1 MTLKIKNGKG
11 DTHLIVRALRTT
23 QKSGIDTFSFFLPGS
38 KLIDIANISR
48 IKKDVDEKL
57 KGFQRKEIKNH
68 VSGIV
73 EYLDEGD
80 VLFPNAI
87 ILALDSDT
95 QFKQARGTK
104 PEGDESVADAGT
116 LLIPYGKDENKK
128 AWVVDGQQRT
138 LALSR
143 TTNSNIPVPV
153 VGFIS
158 SDIDV
163 QRQQF
168 IIVNKAKPLPA
179 RLINELLPEVSITLP
194 RDLKLRKLPSELCNM
209 LDSDPGSPFSK
220 LIKRVS
226 DENTSAVITDSSIEK
241 MIQKSLR
248 PLGILNQFKGIGN
261 EQNDSEA
268 MYKILILYW
277 SQVRKVFPEEWGLT
291 PQKSRLMH
299 SAGVRSMGILMDH
312 IMMRIESLPN
322 PEQELFE
329 TLKKIRPYCR
339 WTSGTWE
346 GLGWKWNEV
355 QSIPS
360 HINKLS
366 EYLCRIE
373 RELRLSKK

>member
-1 MTLKIKNGKG
+1 MTLNIKKDKG
-11 DTHLIVRALRTT
+11 ETHLIVRALRTT
-23 QKSGIDTFSFFLPGS
+23 QKSGIDTFSFFSPGS
-38 KLIDIANISR
+38 KLIDVANISR
-48 IKKDVDEKL
+48 IKKDVNENL

-68 VSGIV
+68 VTGIV
-73 EYLDEGD
+73 EYLDDGD

-116 LLIPYGKDENKK
+116 LLIPYGKDDNKK

-143 TTNSNIPVPV
+143 TKNSNIPVPV

-158 SDIDV
+158 PDIDV

-194 RDLKLRKLPSELCNM
+194 RDLKLRKLPSELCN
-209 LDSDPGSPFSK
+209 LLNSDPESPFNN

-226 DENTSAVITDSSIEK
+226 DESNLGVITDSSIEK

-268 MYKILILYW
+268 MYKILVFYW
-277 SQVRKVFPEEWGLT
+277 SIVRKVFAESWGLNS
-291 PQKSRLMH
+291 QKSRLMH
-299 SAGVRSMGILMDH
+299 SAGIISMGVLMDQ

-322 PEQELFE
+322 PEEELIE
-329 TLKKIRPYCR
+329 TLEKIRPYCR

-355 QSIPS
+355 QSISS

-373 RELRLSKK
+373 RELRMSKK

>member
-1 MTLKIKNGKG
+1 MTTSTNKNKG
-11 DTHLIVRALRTT
+11 ETHLIVRALRTT

-38 KLIDIANISR
+38 KLINIANISR
-48 IKKDVDEKL
+48 IEKDVDDNL
-57 KGFQRKEIKNH
+57 KGFQRKEIKKH

-87 ILALDSDT
+87 ILALDPDT
-95 QFKQARGTK
+95 KFKQARGTK
-104 PEGDESVADAGT
+104 PEGNESVADAGT
-116 LLIPYGKDENKK
+116 LLIPYGKDGNKK

-158 SDIDV
+158 PDIDV

-194 RDLKLRKLPSELCNM
+194 RDLKLKKLPSELCN
-209 LDSDPGSPFSK
+209 LLNSDPGSPFYN

-226 DENTSAVITDSSIEK
+226 DEGNQNVITDSSIEN
-241 MIQKSLR
+241 MILKSLK

-261 EQNDSEA
+261 EQNDSDA
-268 MYKILILYW
+268 MYKILVFYW
-277 SQVRKVFPEEWGLT
+277 SQVKKVFPEAWGLT
-291 PQKSRLMH
+291 SQKSRLMH
-299 SAGVRSMGILMDH
+299 SAGIRSMGVLMDQ
-312 IMMRIESLPN
+312 IMMRIESLPD
-322 PEQELFE
+322 PEKELFG
-329 TLKKIRPYCR
+329 TLNKIRPYCK
-339 WTSGTWE
+339 WTGGTWE

-355 QSIPS
+355 QSTGT
-360 HINKLS
+360 HINRLS

-373 RELRLSKK
+373 RELRMSKK

>member
-1 MTLKIKNGKG
+1 MTLKIKNDKG

-48 IKKDVDEKL
+48 IEKDEDDNL

-68 VSGIV
+68 VNGIV

-87 ILALDSDT
+87 ILALDVDT

-116 LLIPYGKDENKK
+116 LLIPYGKDGSKK

-138 LALSR
+138 LALSK

-158 SDIDV
+158 PDLDV

-179 RLINELLPEVSITLP
+179 RLINELLPQVSITLP

-209 LDSDPGSPFSK
+209 LNSDPGSPFK
-220 LIKRVS
+220 DLIKRVS
-226 DENTSAVITDSSIEK
+226 DENSLNVITDSSIEK
-241 MIQKSLR
+241 MIQKSLK

-268 MYKILILYW
+268 MYKILVFYW
-277 SQVRKVFPEEWGLT
+277 SQVRKVFPEAWGLT

-299 SAGVRSMGILMDH
+299 NAGIKSMGVLMDQ

-322 PEQELFE
+322 PEKEL
-329 TLKKIRPYCR
+329 LDSLNNIRPYCR
-339 WTSGTWE
+339 WTSGTWDVL
-346 GLGWKWNEV
+346 GLKWNEV
-355 QSIPS
+355 QVLPN

-366 EYLCRIE
+366 EYLCRME
-373 RELRLSKK
+373 RDLRMVKK

>member
-1 MTLKIKNGKG
+1 MTTSTNKNKG
-11 DTHLIVRALRTT
+11 ETHLIVRALRTT

-38 KLIDIANISR
+38 KLINIANISR
-48 IKKDVDEKL
+48 IEKDVDDRL

-68 VSGIV
+68 VNGIV

-116 LLIPYGKDENKK
+116 LLIPYDKDENKK

-143 TTNSNIPVPV
+143 TKNSNIPVPV

-194 RDLKLRKLPSELCNM
+194 RDLKLRKLPSELCN
-209 LDSDPGSPFSK
+209 LLNSDPESPFNN

-226 DENTSAVITDSSIEK
+226 DESNLGVITDSSIEK

-268 MYKILILYW
+268 MYKILVFYW
-277 SQVRKVFPEEWGLT
+277 SKVRKVFPEAWGLNS
-291 PQKSRLMH
+291 QQSRLMH
-299 SAGVRSMGILMDH
+299 SAGIISMGVLMDQ

-322 PEQELFE
+322 PEEELIK
-329 TLKKIRPYCR
+329 TLEKIRPYCR

-346 GLGWKWNEV
+346 GLAWKWNEV
-355 QSIPS
+355 QSTSS

-373 RELRLSKK
+373 RELRMSKK

>member
-1 MTLKIKNGKG
+1 MNLNIKKDKG
-11 DTHLIVRALRTT
+11 ETHLIVRALRTT

-48 IKKDVDEKL
+48 IEKDVDDRL

-68 VSGIV
+68 VNGIV

-116 LLIPYGKDENKK
+116 LLIPYDKDENKK

-143 TTNSNIPVPV
+143 TKNSNIPVPV

-194 RDLKLRKLPSELCNM
+194 RDLKLRKLPSELCN
-209 LDSDPGSPFSK
+209 LLNSDPESPFNN

-226 DENTSAVITDSSIEK
+226 DESNLGVITDSSIEK

-268 MYKILILYW
+268 MYKILVFYW
-277 SQVRKVFPEEWGLT
+277 SKVRKVFPEAWGLNS
-291 PQKSRLMH
+291 QQSRLMH
-299 SAGVRSMGILMDH
+299 SAGIISMGVLMDQ

-322 PEQELFE
+322 PEEELIK
-329 TLKKIRPYCR
+329 TLEKIRPYCR

-346 GLGWKWNEV
+346 GLAWKWNEV
-355 QSIPS
+355 QSTSS

-373 RELRLSKK
+373 RELRMSKK

>member
-1 MTLKIKNGKG
+1 MTRNSNKNI
-11 DTHLIVRALRTT
+11 DETHLIVRALRTT

-48 IKKDVDEKL
+48 IKKDVDGKL

-68 VSGIV
+68 VKGIV

-87 ILALDSDT
+87 ILALDADT

-104 PEGDESVADAGT
+104 PGGDESVADAGT
-116 LLIPYGKDENKK
+116 LLIPYGTDENKK

-143 TTNSNIPVPV
+143 TTNTNIPVPV

-158 SDIDV
+158 PDIDV

-168 IIVNKAKPLPA
+168 IIVNKAKPLPS

-261 EQNDSEA
+261 EKNDSEA

-277 SQVRKVFPEEWGLT
+277 CQVRKVFPEEWGLT

-299 SAGVRSMGILMDH
+299 SAGIRSMGVLMDH

-355 QSIPS
+355 QSTPS